1 MKNKNIKNQIWLSIG
16 VTTIFIILILSGIFL
31 IKADS
36 KKVILTSIY
45 NTSDILKNKNYE
57 NKVEIE
63 IKTKENQTSKIS
75 YKSLKS
81 NDKYKLNI
89 KQYSNNKLLNSNINY
104 IEKDIDHY
112 NFYYKLDNNWNKISI
127 NDLNSKLKFN
137 IDYTKLVK
145 NIKSYNYVGKVKVSN
160 KKLYKYSVKLKE
172 YEAYNFLYSS
182 SIMSKNN
189 SNKSTKLYL
198 YIDKKNEIIYTLEYQ
213 LKNIK
218 DKNQKYQYNVL
229 IENNDIGNTLKINI
243 PDIK

>member
-63 IKTKENQTSKIS
+63 IKTKENKTSKIS

-104 IEKDIDHY
+104 IDMKT
-112 NFYYKLDNNWNKISI
+112 I
-127 NDLNSKLKFN
+127 N
-137 IDYTKLVK
+137 
-145 NIKSYNYVGKVKVSN
+145 
-160 KKLYKYSVKLKE
+160 
-172 YEAYNFLYSS
+172 
-182 SIMSKNN
+182 
-189 SNKSTKLYL
+189 
-198 YIDKKNEIIYTLEYQ
+198 
-213 LKNIK
+213 
-218 DKNQKYQYNVL
+218 
-229 IENNDIGNTLKINI
+229 
-243 PDIK
+243 